1 MTKFHI
7 NSEGN
12 AGPCI
17 AEIRDCRFGG
27 QSDHFE
33 TAEAAQLEA
42 EKRFEETHG
51 ATAKPL
57 KKIRHAFGKAVRA
70 LEGFAEGVDA
80 RHERD
85 MEEIRDLDRQRR
97 INKAGKRSQ

>member
-17 AEIRDCRFGG
+17 AEIRNCRFGG
-27 QSDHFE
+27 ESDHFE
-33 TAEAAQLEA
+33 TVEAAHLEA

-57 KKIRHAFGKAVRA
+57 KKIRHAFGKALRA
-70 LEGFAEGVDA
+70 LEDFAESVDSG
-80 RHERD
+80 HERD
-85 MEEIRDLDRQRR
+85 MEEIRELDRQRR
-97 INKAGKRSQ
+97 IDKAAGRYK